1 MATEQPKTTAKQ
13 PKAAGGAPNVARQG
27 APPPE
32 APVRSEFLLS
42 KTLMEAL
49 LAVQAKLPSLPLG
62 KDREGQVGQQKVKY
76 LSLDKIMDVAMPL
89 LNAQGLVW
97 ITYPTTL
104 DGKPALRY
112 CLEHVVSGESRGD
125 TMLLMLDKDNS
136 QGQGSAITY
145 ARRQAI
151 SSVLGLTPDDDDDG
165 KAAGGDQRLMVS
177 RKLSGE
183 EIDKMKEAVAEAELD
198 LADVLATVDAESVE
212 ELSLAQGQQ
221 VAGLLKLKRKEK

>member
-1 MATEQPKTTAKQ
+1 MATEQPKAT
-13 PKAAGGAPNVARQG
+13 PKGAQ
-27 APPPE
+27 
-32 APVRSEFLLS
+32 
-42 KTLMEAL
+42 TLMAAL
-49 LAVQAKLPSLPLG
+49 LAIQARLPELPLG
-62 KDREGQVGQQKVKY
+62 KDREGQVGTQKVKY

-89 LNAQGLVW
+89 LNEQSLVW
-97 ITYPTTL
+97 TTYPTTL

-112 CLEHVVSGESRGD
+112 CLEHAVSGESRGD

-177 RKLSGE
+177 RQLSGE
-183 EIDKMKEAVAEAELD
+183 EIDKMKEAVAKAGLD
-198 LADVLATVDAESVE
+198 LADVLATVDAGSVE

-221 VAGLLKLKRKEK
+221 IAGLLKLKRREP